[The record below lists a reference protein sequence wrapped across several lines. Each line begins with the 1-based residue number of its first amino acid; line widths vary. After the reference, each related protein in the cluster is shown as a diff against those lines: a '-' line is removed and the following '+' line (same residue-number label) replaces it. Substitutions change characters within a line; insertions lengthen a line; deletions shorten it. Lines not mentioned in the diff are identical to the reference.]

1 MHKRKL
7 SESVSRFILSFYV
20 KVTII
25 LLSSVPSFFLLLKAY
40 YVTWY
45 SYFVNINHG
54 KILARWN
61 VTFRKEKEKENF
73 HSHRREEK
81 IRVYSPI
88 SEFIFILHSFL
99 SPCILYLITE
109 SQSGCIKICIITNLE
124 NPSMSFDEEWHAIA
138 KSTRIYYK
146 KKRKFIGKFLRHDPR
161 QFFPKIL
168 QDECKT
174 YFIRNFEN
182 TIFQKFT
189 EFGHNFSNVLET
201 SKSFK
206 SFKRSQDTKRY

>member
-1 MHKRKL
+1 MI
-7 SESVSRFILSFYV
+7 FILRERG
-20 KVTII
+20 
-25 LLSSVPSFFLLLKAY
+25 
-40 YVTWY
+40 
-45 SYFVNINHG
+45 INHG
-54 KILARWN
+54 KILVRRN

-138 KSTRIYYK
+138 KSTRIDYK
-146 KKRKFIGKFLRHDPR
+146 KKENSSENFHTDPR

-168 QDECKT
+168 QDPCKT
-174 YFIRNFEN
+174 YFTNFEDA
-182 TIFQKFT
+182 IFQKFI

-206 SFKRSQDTKRY
+206 RSQNTKRY

>member
-1 MHKRKL
+1 M
-7 SESVSRFILSFYV
+7 F
-20 KVTII
+20 
-25 LLSSVPSFFLLLKAY
+25 
-40 YVTWY
+40 
-45 SYFVNINHG
+45 
-54 KILARWN
+54 
-61 VTFRKEKEKENF
+61 
-73 HSHRREEK
+73 
-81 IRVYSPI
+81 

-138 KSTRIYYK
+138 KSTRIDYK

-161 QFFPKIL
+161 QFFSKIL